1 MDVPTRGNRRQVGY
15 LLVRAFVSFIG
26 LGWHGW
32 LTFSCRQILLA
43 LAVPFPPVSLGQGE
57 AVSYL
62 SPLSVAG
69 PLPCFVPVLFAFR
82 WTWPSVCS
90 SSKCHVDAYISMFSQ
105 SVLFSERCVCSGYGH
120 GWESRSGVRS
130 PQLRDS
136 SRERKRRPWRA
147 SSSPWN
153 RARRHASDAL
163 SHRAFHTVLFFLF
176 AAPYKNLT

>member
-1 MDVPTRGNRRQVGY
+1 MIECTKDVY
-15 LLVRAFVSFIG
+15 FLMCSILLVIFFLFSRLRKSGSKQIIPLRVLVLA
-26 LGWHGW
+26 
-32 LTFSCRQILLA
+32 SCRCFLFSWRLILD
-43 LAVPFPPVSLGQGE
+43 
-57 AVSYL
+57 
-62 SPLSVAG
+62 
-69 PLPCFVPVLFAFR
+69 AFR

-120 GWESRSGVRS
+120 GWDSSYGDLS

-147 SSSPWN
+147 SSSPWI

-163 SHRAFHTVLFFLF
+163 SHRAFHTVLFFLL